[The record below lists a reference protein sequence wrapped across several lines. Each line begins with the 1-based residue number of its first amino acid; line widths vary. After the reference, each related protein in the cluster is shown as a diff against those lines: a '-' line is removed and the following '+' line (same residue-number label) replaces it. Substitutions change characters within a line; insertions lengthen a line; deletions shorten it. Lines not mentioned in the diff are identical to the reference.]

1 MGQRWRDFLI
11 KDNPHKDFP
20 IFGKDPLTGR
30 TGEGGYEL
38 EVFRGQATLPITAEE
53 ILDRED
59 DMEQAAFS
67 AEEESF
73 RRRIG
78 IKRI

>member
-1 MGQRWRDFLI
+1 MGKGRRNFLI

-30 TGEGGYEL
+30 VGEGGYEL

-59 DMEQAAFS
+59 GMEKAAIS

-78 IKRI
+78 IVRI